1 MPNIAYGEPG
11 GKRHTPDDVIRKDY
25 DYDYP
30 DGLNLKPGSP
40 LHQDLVSKIL
50 ERARESSNVI
60 KARHPSWNN
69 VDRVL
74 STYAITDDDED
85 KLQDEDSRK
94 PVTIVFPYSY
104 VIMETMLSYLVAAF
118 FQDPVFRYEGSGPED
133 LIGAKLM
140 EYVIQHHVYKSKVLL
155 NVHTMLRDGLA
166 YGFGVGAPG
175 WRTEHGVKTVAQRDI
190 YGSNK
195 FTQEA
200 ILFEGNDLSNID
212 PYKCLPDP
220 NVPIYEVQDG
230 EFFGYIDTSNIMNL
244 LSDELDDEDLFNVKY
259 LKHYVDKKS
268 SIYTADA
275 SAREDR
281 FRGSQIRKAHSVTN
295 ETDTIKMFVKIIPSE
310 WKVGD
315 GDDPEKWE
323 FWLSADAVI
332 TKAKPVGLNH
342 GKFPISVAAPDFDGY
357 STVPLSRMET
367 LYSLQ
372 HVLDWMFNT
381 HVTNVRKAINDMFV
395 VDPYIV
401 NVNDLKSP
409 EPGKIIRT
417 RRPVWGKGV
426 KDAVQQLGVT
436 DITRANIQD
445 SSFIMQY
452 MDKVGATSDAMQGF
466 LRQGGP
472 ERLTGKEF
480 EGTARGAFSRLE
492 RMARI
497 VGLQAMQDIG
507 YFFAS
512 HAQQMMEEDSYIK
525 TVGTWPETLAS
536 VYGNQ
541 ERIKVS
547 PYDILV
553 DYDIIV
559 RDGSVPGGNF
569 SNVWVD
575 MFKVLAEHP
584 ELQSKFDTVRIFKH
598 IAVNSGAKDV
608 EQFVRTVPMEDE
620 QVERNLEK
628 GNIIPF
634 QEGALG

>member
-11 GKRHTPDDVIRKDY
+11 SKRITDDVLKKDFQ
-25 DYDYP
+25 YDYP
-30 DGLNLKPGSP
+30 DGLDLKPGSE

-74 STYAITDDDED
+74 TTYALTDED
-85 KLQDEDSRK
+85 EDEIQDNDSRK

-104 VIMETMLSYLVAAF
+104 VIMETMLSYLVSAF

-155 NVHTMLRDGLA
+155 NVHTMLRDSLA
-166 YGFGVGAPG
+166 YGFGVAAPG
-175 WRTEHGVKTVAQRDI
+175 WDIRMGQKTSVSRDI
-190 YGSNK
+190 YGAEK

-200 ILFEGNDLSNID
+200 VLFEGNDLSNID
-212 PYKCLPDP
+212 TYKCLPDP
-220 NVPIYEVQDG
+220 NVSIDQVRTG

-244 LSDELDDEDLFNVKY
+244 LSDEKTDEDLFNVKY
-259 LKHYVDKKS
+259 LKHVVDKKS
-268 SIYTADA
+268 SIYAMDA

-281 FRGSQIRKAHSVTN
+281 FRGAQIRKAHSVTN
-295 ETDTIKMFVKIIPSE
+295 ETDTIKMFVKIIPEE

-315 GDDPEKWE
+315 GEDPEKWE
-323 FWLSADAVI
+323 FWLSADSVI
-332 TKAKPVGLNH
+332 TKAKPIGLDH
-342 GKFPISVAAPDFDGY
+342 GDFPIAVSAPDFDGY
-357 STVPLSRMET
+357 STTPLARMEA
-367 LYSLQ
+367 LYGLQ
-372 HVLDWMFNT
+372 HILDWLFNT
-381 HVTNVRKAINDMFV
+381 HITNVRKAINDMFV

-409 EPGKIIRT
+409 KPGKIIRT

-426 KDAVQQLGVT
+426 KDAVQQLGVV

-445 SSFIMQY
+445 SAFIMEY
-452 MDKVGATSDAMQGF
+452 MDKIGSTSDAMQGF
-466 LRQGGP
+466 LRKGGP
-472 ERLTGKEF
+472 ERLTSAEF
-480 EGTARGAFSRLE
+480 QGTARGAFSRME
-492 RMARI
+492 RVARI
-497 VGLQAMQDIG
+497 IGIQAMQDIG

-512 HAQQMMEEDSYIK
+512 HTQQMMEEETYIK
-525 TVGTWPETLAS
+525 TIGTWPDVLGS

-541 ERIKVS
+541 DRIRVT
-547 PYDILV
+547 PYDVIV

-569 SNVWVD
+569 SSIWID

-620 QVERNLEK
+620 QIEQQVDK
-628 GNIIPF
+628 GNIVPF
-634 QEGALG
+634 QGGGVG